1 MVPRGAKIGAAVL
14 IVLVIMAVASF
25 FVVSET
31 QQVVITQ
38 FGRPVGQPI
47 TEAGLHFKFPFMQ
60 TANFFEKRIMKW
72 DGRPDQ
78 ITTRDKK

>member
-1 MVPRGAKIGAAVL
+1 MVPRGAKIAVAVL
-14 IVLVIMAVASF
+14 IVLVIMAGASF

-47 TEAGLHFKFPFMQ
+47 TEAGLHFKFPSSRRLTFSKS
-60 TANFFEKRIMKW
+60 A
-72 DGRPDQ
+72 
-78 ITTRDKK
+78 